1 MFQDPIAT
9 YNPAPISNLTDA
21 LPEIAFNTYFS
32 TFTPRNFPTR
42 VILTSTTYAASL
54 SEILA
59 ETSHE
64 TVEVYLEVRAA
75 LALANHL
82 GATTEAWKA
91 VRSLQERLSG
101 IKPGAVGD
109 RAEYCVGRVEDAL
122 GFAAG
127 RYFVKEVF
135 NGDSR
140 EKGTKVITGACDH
153 VSRCAKLKG
162 MVCQTSL
169 NLSRIPS
176 STSTG
181 WIKRAQMPPL
191 ERSVNIII
199 SYATYLNCLQADA
212 IRVKV
217 GFPLSPDTRNPRSI
231 ANYYSI
237 VKIHKTT
244 FFENMLSARYVH
256 LRLAYFY
263 RVPHL
268 YLSASDVYKKWQ
280 KLGKQRDQ
288 EAWEMYPSM
297 VNAYFNPPSNEV
309 SSLAT
314 HMIFF
319 LQ

>member
-1 MFQDPIAT
+1 MTTSPSTVPRKLLNSPKTSSNWKRGWPTRVWTCKSRSRNSSIATNELYLSRDILFQDPIAT

-75 LALANHL
+75 LALASHL

-91 VRSLQERLSG
+91 VRSLQERLNG

-140 EKGTKVITGACDH
+140 EKGTKVITGACNP
-153 VSRCAKLKG
+153 VFLCAKLRR
-162 MVCQTSL
+162 MVC
-169 NLSRIPS
+169 
-176 STSTG
+176 
-181 WIKRAQMPPL
+181 
-191 ERSVNIII
+191 
-199 SYATYLNCLQADA
+199 
-212 IRVKV
+212 
-217 GFPLSPDTRNPRSI
+217 
-231 ANYYSI
+231 
-237 VKIHKTT
+237 
-244 FFENMLSARYVH
+244 
-256 LRLAYFY
+256 
-263 RVPHL
+263 
-268 YLSASDVYKKWQ
+268 
-280 KLGKQRDQ
+280 
-288 EAWEMYPSM
+288 
-297 VNAYFNPPSNEV
+297 
-309 SSLAT
+309 
-314 HMIFF
+314 
-319 LQ
+319 